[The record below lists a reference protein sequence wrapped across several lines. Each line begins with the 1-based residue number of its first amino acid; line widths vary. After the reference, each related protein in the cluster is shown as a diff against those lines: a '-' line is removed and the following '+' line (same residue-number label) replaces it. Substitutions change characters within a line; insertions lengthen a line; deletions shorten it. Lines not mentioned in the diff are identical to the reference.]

1 MKNKADKNTLKSLV
15 IGMVVLDVVA
25 LFNLILQLYLNDVF
39 YQSYIVLLIS
49 NIVVF
54 VAYKINK

>member
-54 VAYKINK
+54 VTYKINK

>member
-1 MKNKADKNTLKSLV
+1 MKNKADKKTLKSLV

-39 YQSYIVLLIS
+39 YQSYIILLIS

-54 VAYKINK
+54 VTYKINK

>member
-1 MKNKADKNTLKSLV
+1 MKNKADKKTLKSLV

-25 LFNLILQLYLNDVF
+25 LLNLILQLYLNDVF

-54 VAYKINK
+54 VTYKINK

>member
-1 MKNKADKNTLKSLV
+1 MKNKADKKTLKSLV
-15 IGMVVLDVVA
+15 IGMVVLDFVA

-54 VAYKINK
+54 VTYKINK

>member
-1 MKNKADKNTLKSLV
+1 MKNKADKKTLKSLV

-25 LFNLILQLYLNDVF
+25 LFNLILKLYLNDVF

-54 VAYKINK
+54 VTYKINK

>member
-1 MKNKADKNTLKSLV
+1 MKNKADKKTLKSLV

-25 LFNLILQLYLNDVF
+25 LFNLILQLYLNGVF

-54 VAYKINK
+54 VTYKINK

>member
-1 MKNKADKNTLKSLV
+1 MKNNADKKTLKSLV

-54 VAYKINK
+54 VTYKINK

>member
-1 MKNKADKNTLKSLV
+1 MKNKADKKTLKSLV

-54 VAYKINK
+54 VTYKINK

>member
-1 MKNKADKNTLKSLV
+1 MKNKADKKTLKSLV
-15 IGMVVLDVVA
+15 IGMLVLDVVA

-54 VAYKINK
+54 VTYKINK

>member
-1 MKNKADKNTLKSLV
+1 MKNKADKKMLKSLV

-54 VAYKINK
+54 VTYKINK